1 MISKGM
7 NEVNTV
13 RRRITP
19 EVAASMMA
27 TNAGNRPISRQHVGR
42 LAASM
47 IRGEWDLN
55 GATIKVACT
64 GRLLDGQHRLSAC
77 VESGC
82 AFDTLVVY
90 GLPEESFAT
99 IDQGAR
105 ARKISDVLAIETGAN
120 MKNTAAAL
128 VVLYQFRT
136 RHEIPCSGALAT
148 EGFSVAVARE
158 MLNKHTGVIDS
169 VAASNLIPI
178 WRNAQCAAVHYLF
191 GLVDGDL
198 AMDFAQVMREGSADL
213 RRPFNIFREGII
225 RLRRASASPN
235 RREAAARAI
244 KAFNAERTGKK
255 IGVLTWRTSEEF
267 PRIEGLDYD
276 SI

>member
-1 MISKGM
+1 MISKGLSD
-7 NEVNTV
+7 VNTV

-27 TNAGNRPISRQHVGR
+27 TNVGNRPISRQHVGR

-55 GATIKVACT
+55 GATIKVAST

-77 VESGC
+77 VQSGC
-82 AFDTLVVY
+82 AFESLVVY

-99 IDQGAR
+99 IDQGSR
-105 ARKISDVLAIETGAN
+105 GRKISDVLAIETGAN
-120 MKNTAAAL
+120 MKNVSAAL
-128 VVLYQFRT
+128 VVLYQFRLL
-136 RHEIPCSGALAT
+136 HEIPPSSASST

-169 VAASNLIPI
+169 VAVSNSIPI

-191 GLVDGDL
+191 GMVDSDL
-198 AMDFAQVMREGSADL
+198 AMDFAQVMREGSSDL
-213 RRPFNIFREGII
+213 RRPFNVFREGII
-225 RLRRASASPN
+225 RLRRSSASPN
-235 RREAAARAI
+235 RREASARAI

-255 IGVLTWRTSEEF
+255 LGILTWRSNEDF
-267 PRIEGLDYD
+267 PRIDGLDYD
-276 SI
+276 SV

>member
-1 MISKGM
+1 MSSKGS
-7 NEVNTV
+7 NDIDTV

-19 EVAASMMA
+19 QLAASMLA
-27 TNAGNRPISRQHVGR
+27 TNAGNRPISRQHVAR

-55 GATIKVACT
+55 GSTIKVAST

-99 IDQGAR
+99 IDQGSR
-105 ARKISDVLAIETGAN
+105 GRKIADVLAIETGAN
-120 MKNTAAAL
+120 MKNVSAAL
-128 VVLYQFRT
+128 VVLYQLR
-136 RHEIPCSGALAT
+136 RLHEIPPSSASASD
-148 EGFSVAVARE
+148 GFSVAVARE

-169 VAASNLIPI
+169 VSTSNSISI
-178 WRNAQCAAVHYLF
+178 WRNAQCAALHYLF
-191 GLVDGDL
+191 GMVDSEL
-198 AMDFAQVMREGSADL
+198 AMTFAQVMREGSTDL
-213 RRPFNIFREGII
+213 RRPFNVFREGII
-225 RLRRASASPN
+225 RLRSTSASPN

-255 IGVLTWRTSEEF
+255 IGILTWRSNEEF
-267 PRIEGLDYD
+267 PRIDGLNYD
-276 SI
+276 LI